1 MDRGRFFVKCGGE
14 PKAYAEAAL
23 RPLGFAAR
31 NLDSPASPLNSH
43 DSRKKA
49 AWMPLPLAWI
59 SLPDDLDI
67 PSPGFENPSM
77 HLQVKC
83 FT

>member
-31 NLDSPASPLNSH
+31 NLDSPASP
-43 DSRKKA
+43 
-49 AWMPLPLAWI
+49 
-59 SLPDDLDI
+59 
-67 PSPGFENPSM
+67 
-77 HLQVKC
+77 
-83 FT
+83 

>member
-1 MDRGRFFVKCGGE
+1 VKCGGE
-14 PKAYAEAAL
+14 PKAYAEAAAEAA
-23 RPLGFAAR
+23 RIRSTQLGFAR
-31 NLDSPASPLNSH
+31 KPLNSH

-49 AWMPLPLAWI
+49 AWISLPLAWI
-59 SLPDDLDI
+59 SLPNDLDF